1 MGYLVFSSRIASY
14 LVDKTKLP
22 RHMEEV
28 LAYSIEVLS
37 LNILNV
43 GTSIIIGYIF
53 GVLPQTIIC
62 LVSVS
67 AIRIFAGGAHSNSP
81 WRCAIITALV
91 FPAMGIIATQ
101 LAPVGQAFTDVILGT
116 SFVVSF
122 LTLCFLSPVESPSAP
137 IISLA
142 RRANLKRLSIASF
155 AIILLISAYLRFYVT
170 ESIEIQISI
179 ALSVLWAS
187 FILTSVGHNLFK
199 LIDQSKKNTRKG
211 GNK

>member
-1 MGYLVFSSRIASY
+1 
-14 LVDKTKLP
+14 
-22 RHMEEV
+22 MEEV
-28 LAYSIEVLS
+28 LAYSIEVLF
-37 LNILNV
+37 LNIFNV
-43 GTSIIIGYIF
+43 GTSIIIAYFF

-91 FPAMGIIATQ
+91 FPAMGIVAIQ
-101 LAPVGQAFTDVILGT
+101 FAPIGQTFTDILMGI

-122 LTLCFLSPVESPSAP
+122 LTLYSLSPVESPSAP

-142 RRANLKRLSIASF
+142 RRAKLKRLSIASF
-155 AIILLISAYLRFYVT
+155 TIIFLISAYLRFYMT
-170 ESIEIQISI
+170 DSMETQISI

-187 FILTSVGHNLFK
+187 FILTSLGHKFFQF
-199 LIDQSKKNTRKG
+199 IDQSKKIQ
-211 GNK
+211 